1 MRTVR
6 AKICGITNG
15 TDLAGAI
22 SAGADAVGFIV
33 GIQSSPRNLSIQEA
47 QSLLLKIPPF
57 ISSVVV
63 TRQPNSQSLKQL
75 NSILHPDCL
84 QVYCDIGE
92 CKNVLRELNQDAMII
107 LGVDGEKSSLGD
119 LITVSEYCDAI
130 LLDTLSSTKSGGT
143 GRVHDWNASRR
154 LRQTLDPKPII
165 LAGGLTPENVGEA
178 IKIVEPY
185 AVDVASGVE
194 SGPGKKD
201 HAKMVEFIK
210 NAKGVRL

>member
-6 AKICGITNG
+6 AKICGITNE

-33 GIQSSPRNLSIQEA
+33 GIQSSPRNLSIEQA

-63 TRQPNSQSLKQL
+63 TRQSNSKSLKQL
-75 NSILHPDCL
+75 NSILRPDCL
-84 QVYCDIGE
+84 QVYCDTYE
-92 CKNVLRELNQDAMII
+92 RENVLRELNQDATII

-119 LITVSEYCDAI
+119 LATVSEYCDAF

-154 LRQTLDPKPII
+154 LRQALNPKPII
-165 LAGGLTPENVGEA
+165 LAGGLTPENVEEA

-194 SGPGKKD
+194 SSPGKKD

-210 NAKGVRL
+210 NAKRIRL

>member
-6 AKICGITNG
+6 AKICGITNE

-22 SAGADAVGFIV
+22 SAGADAIGFIV
-33 GIQSSPRNLSIQEA
+33 GIQSSPRNLSIEQA
-47 QSLLLKIPPF
+47 QSLLQKIPPF

-63 TRQPNSQSLKQL
+63 TRQSNSQGLKQL

-92 CKNVLRELNQDAMII
+92 CKNVLGELNQDATII
-107 LGVDGEKSSLGD
+107 FGVDGERSSLGD
-119 LITVSEYCDAI
+119 LITMSEYCDAF
-130 LLDTLSSTKSGGT
+130 LLDTLSSMKSGGT

-154 LRQTLDPKPII
+154 LRQAVDPKPII
-165 LAGGLTPENVGEA
+165 LAGGLTPENVEEA

-194 SGPGKKD
+194 SSPGKKD
-201 HAKMVEFIK
+201 HAKMMEFIK
-210 NAKGVRL
+210 NAKGVQL